1 VDPLLSRKIQTKL
14 LRWFE
19 KKGRD
24 LPWRKTGDPY
34 AIWISEIMLQQTQVA
49 TVIPYYQRFLKSFP
63 TVHHLAKSDLSK
75 VLKIWEGLGYYSRA
89 RNLHRASKIILN
101 HFKGKIPDHLTD
113 LLNLPGIGK
122 YTAGAI
128 LSIAYNKE
136 APILDGNVKRVL
148 SRLFVVSNANT
159 SNSLSL
165 RGGKRLRGKA
175 EANPEIPRSARN
187 KLRNPNKNEIAT
199 PFGLAMTCKNDECAC
214 IRNPARGTSEHLLWH
229 LSECLIPK
237 GFASSFNQAIMD
249 LGAMICTPK
258 DPLCYRCP
266 LHRHCKAKASG
277 NPERY
282 PSRVVKKRIPHIE
295 AISAVILRNGKV
307 LLKQRPPKGLLGG
320 LWEFPN
326 WRSEESGRLRFRLR
340 NHIKKE
346 MGMNVEVKES
356 LGTFHQTYSHF
367 KLTLSVFS
375 CEAIDGRGKGK
386 WVAVRN
392 LHLLPMSRVD
402 RRIAEAIQ
410 LSRMSLRGAIA
421 IARRNRSKPGD
432 SSRRSEQAPQ
442 SREIASLRSQ

>member
-1 VDPLLSRKIQTKL
+1 VSYTNKSVDPLRSRTIQTKL

-101 HFKGKIPDHLTD
+101 HFKGKIPDHLKD
-113 LLNLPGIGK
+113 LLGLPGIGK

-148 SRLFVVSNANT
+148 SRLFAISSNLVA
-159 SNSLSL
+159 
-165 RGGKRLRGKA
+165 GKTEG
-175 EANPEIPRSARN
+175 
-187 KLRNPNKNEIAT
+187 
-199 PFGLAMTCKNDECAC
+199 
-214 IRNPARGTSEHLLWH
+214 LLWKI
-229 LSECLIPK
+229 SESLIPK
-237 GFASSFNQAIMD
+237 GRSNSFNQAIMD

-307 LLKQRPPKGLLGG
+307 LLNQRPPKGLLGG

-326 WRSEESGRLRFRLR
+326 WRSEESRRLRLRLR

-356 LGTFHQTYSHF
+356 FGTFKQTFTHF

-375 CEAIDGRGKGK
+375 CEALGGRGKGK

-392 LHLLPMSRVD
+392 LHLLPMSRVH
-402 RRIAEAIQ
+402 RRIAEVIQ
-410 LSRMSLRGAIA
+410 LYRMSLRGAIA
-421 IARRNRSKPGD
+421 VARRSRSKPGD

-442 SREIASLRSQ
+442 SREIASLRPEHHAVQGSARNDKKLS

>member
-1 VDPLLSRKIQTKL
+1 MDPLLSRKIQTKL

-19 KKGRD
+19 KNGRD
-24 LPWRKTGDPY
+24 LPWRKTRDPY

-75 VLKIWEGLGYYSRA
+75 VLKIWEGLVYYSRA

-136 APILDGNVKRVL
+136 APMLDGNVKRVL
-148 SRLFVVSNANT
+148 SRLFAISSN
-159 SNSLSL
+159 LV
-165 RGGKRLRGKA
+165 GGKTEG
-175 EANPEIPRSARN
+175 
-187 KLRNPNKNEIAT
+187 
-199 PFGLAMTCKNDECAC
+199 
-214 IRNPARGTSEHLLWH
+214 LLWKI
-229 LSECLIPK
+229 SESLIPK
-237 GFASSFNQAIMD
+237 GRSNSFNQAIMD

-258 DPLCYRCP
+258 DPLCHRCP

-295 AISAVILRNGKV
+295 AISGVILRNGKV

-326 WRSEESGRLRFRLR
+326 WRSEESGRLRLR

-346 MGMNVEVKES
+346 IGMNVEVTEPI
-356 LGTFHQTYSHF
+356 GTFKQTFTHF
-367 KLTLSVFS
+367 KLTLDVFI

-392 LHLLPMSRVD
+392 LHLLPMSRVH
-402 RRIAEAIQ
+402 RRIANSISDFRLQ
-410 LSRMSLRGAIA
+410 IS
-421 IARRNRSKPGD
+421 D
-432 SSRRSEQAPQ
+432 
-442 SREIASLRSQ
+442 